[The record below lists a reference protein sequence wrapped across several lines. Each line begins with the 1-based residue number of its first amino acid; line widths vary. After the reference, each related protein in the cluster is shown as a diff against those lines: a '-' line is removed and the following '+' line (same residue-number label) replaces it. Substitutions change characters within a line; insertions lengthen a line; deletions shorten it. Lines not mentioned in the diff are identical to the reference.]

1 MDEDGLLWRIY
12 LGFGGGHNLLIRIL
26 VQTDELDL
34 LHRLMSSWPSVQKPG
49 PALQRGALWDTR
61 RMIRGS

>member
-1 MDEDGLLWRIY
+1 MTVCKCEQFGRVWVRIY
-12 LGFGGGHNLLIRIL
+12 LGFGGGHNLLISIL

-49 PALQRGALWDTR
+49 PALQRGA
-61 RMIRGS
+61 